1 MLSDPSFGHLQYSMS
16 FALGHALDE
25 EFSCQVSKLQ
35 RFVKH
40 GPSLGRFV
48 ERLLIDT
55 LRKYCPKKYS
65 ISSGFYYSQNPIV
78 TEKTIAT
85 LIKIL

>member
-1 MLSDPSFGHLQYSMS
+1 MS

-48 ERLLIDT
+48 ERLNIA
-55 LRKYCPKKYS
+55 LRS
-65 ISSGFYYSQNPIV
+65 IPFLLVSI
-78 TEKTIAT
+78 IH
-85 LIKIL
+85 KIR